1 MGLNTNIGQET
12 SVQVSGNPESS
23 IKLIK
28 SHGQLCQIKQAL
40 VCPCVADNNGSA
52 DYNCDIC
59 GGDGYVYTYQR
70 RFMVVDENSP
80 TCGNVLSP
88 YWQPILSVKRVQ
100 NVTSEVQGGIRDIEV
115 DSFTDTDILLKESL
129 ESYEKKRVTY
139 EFDGWTKV
147 ENEKLVVDIDNG
159 IMYANGTIFDA
170 GYQSSNPLNASSD
183 IAKID
188 KIWNSETGVEITD
201 YTFEGR
207 TISTKET
214 VYVDKML
221 INYYYA
227 DLTQVL
233 TSDVQTRDNN
243 ESFTHDL
250 TSGECKMAFLPFWEL
265 SKGDIITI
273 AATVLYKNEALTHI
287 SDIDKLWEM
296 EVIDLN
302 DKIIDIN
309 GNIYDIEIDYILQ
322 GRHIKWISDNK
333 PKQGAKFTIRY
344 GYKPSYIVFEDNPIP
359 NNLENK
365 IYPIQVLC
373 KSWSKISK
381 DDVSKLVSL

>member
-1 MGLNTNIGQET
+1 MGINTNIGQEAAV
-12 SVQVSGNPESS
+12 SISGNPESS

-40 VCPCVADNNGSA
+40 VCPCVAVNNGSA
-52 DYNCDIC
+52 DYLCEICD
-59 GGDGYVYTYQR
+59 GDGYLYTYQR

-80 TCGNVLSP
+80 TCGNTLSP
-88 YWQPILSVKRVQ
+88 FWQPILSVKKVQ
-100 NVTSEVQGGIRDIEV
+100 NVTSECQGGIRDIEV
-115 DSFTDTDILLKESL
+115 ESFESDNITLSESL
-129 ESYEKKRVTY
+129 EDYEKKRVTY

-147 ENEKLVVDIDNG
+147 ESEKLQVDAVNG
-159 IMYANGTIFDA
+159 LMYANGTIYDA
-170 GYQSSNPLNASSD
+170 GYQSSNPLQANSD

-188 KIWNSETGVEITD
+188 KIWNSDTGIEITD
-201 YTFEGR
+201 YKFEGR
-207 TISTKET
+207 TISTKES
-214 VYVDKML
+214 VFVDKML

-243 ESFTHDL
+243 ETFTHEL
-250 TSGECKMAFLPFWEL
+250 SSGDCKMAFLPFWEL

-273 AATVLYKNEALTHI
+273 AATVLYKNEAITHVK
-287 SDIDKLWEM
+287 DIDKLWEM

-302 DKIIDIN
+302 EKIIDID
-309 GNIYDIEIDYILQ
+309 GNVYDIDIDYKLQ
-322 GRHIKWISDNK
+322 GRYIKWLTDNK
-333 PKQGAKFTIRY
+333 PKVGKVFTIRY
-344 GYKPSYIVFEDNPIP
+344 GYKPSYIVFEDNPMP

-373 KSWSKISK
+373 KSWSKMDKNDIA
-381 DDVSKLVSL
+381 KLVNI